1 MVIFNP
7 ISLNADLNI
16 STNDCVNTINK
27 MLAEGDFPYLFSLLV
42 IQMASLD
49 FRVLLNNARF
59 VFIVACLLY
68 YVLKKYF
75 LPASIILKVIV
86 FILIY
91 IFSFA
96 VWCIILSVSA
106 TGQ

>member
-1 MVIFNP
+1 
-7 ISLNADLNI
+7 
-16 STNDCVNTINK
+16 
-27 MLAEGDFPYLFSLLV
+27 
-42 IQMASLD
+42 MASLD

-75 LPASIILKVIV
+75 LSASIILKVIT

-91 IFSFA
+91 IFFFCCM
-96 VWCIILSVSA
+96 VYYLVCIGNRTIESLEIRQGEKYDIQICA
-106 TGQ
+106 F

>member
-1 MVIFNP
+1 LGF
-7 ISLNADLNI
+7 
-16 STNDCVNTINK
+16 
-27 MLAEGDFPYLFSLLV
+27 FSLFVFL
-42 IQMASLD
+42 AGYSNGFLG
-49 FRVLLNNARF
+49 FSSNNARF

-75 LPASIILKVIV
+75 LPASIILKVIT

>member
-1 MVIFNP
+1 MKKCNKQIKKIAIFV
-7 ISLNADLNI
+7 LLWAF
-16 STNDCVNTINK
+16 
-27 MLAEGDFPYLFSLLV
+27 FPYLFSLLV
-42 IQMASLD
+42 IQMASMD

-59 VFIVACLLY
+59 VFIEACLLY

-75 LPASIILKVIV
+75 LPASIILKVIT